1 MPLKVEIFKSYQG
14 ERWENVYL
22 VRGPGDPPS
31 ETPFPDVAFVIAN
44 AEREI
49 HLPSVTFEYA
59 RVSTV
64 AEGDNSFVTVPIGF
78 NGLRPGSDAGT
89 PLPLWNTL
97 RVDLL
102 VEIGRPSRKFFR
114 GVLGEADIDYMSVA
128 EGIRTNAQV
137 MMNAMITELTA
148 TANVTLV
155 DPQGQEIYA
164 SQPYNRVQMRQLTRG
179 RRRRAVGGG
188 GGGGETPDP
197 Q

>member
-1 MPLKVEIFKSYQG
+1 MPLKVEIFKSYLG

-22 VRGPGDPPS
+22 VRGPGDPPAD
-31 ETPFPDVAFVIAN
+31 TPLPAVAFIIAN

-64 AEGDNSFVTVPIGF
+64 AAGDNSFVTVPIGF
-78 NGLRPGSDAGT
+78 NGLRPASDAGA

-102 VEIGRPSRKFFR
+102 VELGRPSRKFFR

-137 MMNAMITELTA
+137 MMNAMITELTE
-148 TANVTLV
+148 TAEMTMV